1 MRAFEIH
8 TFQQGRWK
16 IDSVFDD
23 KDLAVFEAK
32 RMDTS
37 GRYSGVR
44 VVEEV
49 FDENHSKT
57 NTRTIYRGSKAT
69 QANDAELRKQ
79 ADTRRNAERDRRA
92 RTAKKAEM
100 RRAQQRRDRQRK
112 SDPVRLIGIFSTLV
126 LLALLAMFGLQYLQ
140 QNF

>member
-23 KDLAVFEAK
+23 KDLAIFEAK

-49 FDENHSKT
+49 FDENQRKN
-57 NTRTIYRGSKAT
+57 NTRTIFRGSKAT

-79 ADTRRNAERDRRA
+79 ADIRRTAERDRRA
-92 RTAKKAEM
+92 RTAKKAEL
-100 RRAQQRRDRQRK
+100 RREQQRRERQRK
-112 SDPVRLIGIFSTLV
+112 SDPFRLIGIFSTLV
-126 LLALLAMFGLQYLQ
+126 LMGLAAMFGLQFLQ